1 MSRVLLLAAD
11 RPLPLC
17 DCRELRTKK
26 FSQSAVMMESGFAVE
41 KCAYYRSAVEDL
53 GYDWKP
59 CLYELSLEQDPRDLD
74 ALRSYL
80 EEQLSPGET
89 VELWSVWVGDVGAV
103 AGRPRRYRGKLTELD
118 MDALGMLFEEG
129 QICLTTER

>member
-1 MSRVLLLAAD
+1 MSRVMLLAAD

-17 DCRELRTKK
+17 NYRELRTKT
-26 FSQSAVMMESGFAVE
+26 FSQGSVTAESGFAVE
-41 KCAYYRSAVEDL
+41 NCTYYQSAVEDL

-59 CLYELSLEQDPRDLD
+59 CLYELSLERDPHDLE

-80 EEQLSPGET
+80 EEHLTPGEA
-89 VELWSVWVGDVGAV
+89 VELWSVWVGDVGPV

-129 QICLTTER
+129 QICLTAER